1 MSQQGTRI
9 GPYALQ
15 VQVGRSAGCSVWH
28 AVRADGKSRGPD
40 RVAVRLLDDPGD
52 QQAQA
57 RLELEYQRLKTMDGV
72 GAPLPVAHYAGFGA
86 LVMEQKQ
93 GSSLRALLDASMAAT
108 LELDTATSLEIA
120 LGVARTL
127 RHGHQ
132 LPEGVVHGRLAPAD
146 VLLGRDSS
154 VTLMGWGGWS
164 PQAWTSGVAPE
175 VMRGQAPSAFSD
187 MYALGAL
194 LCTMLEP
201 RLTQAQGLHDAVH
214 RIERGW
220 PAAGRLLQNLLA
232 SDPAGR
238 YPDLGPVIHEL
249 LSLARHHGGVAR
261 VAELAERCSTFRR
274 GGGGAMAS
282 LNATQGPVAPVVPPR
297 DLPPVVPPPVIP
309 PPQVEPSLPPGPS
322 PVHTPEPVPAAVLA
336 PAPSTRDVEPL
347 PVPPEPVAR
356 PAADPTPP
364 PVEPAPA
371 QPEAPPE
378 EIEKTEPLERP
389 PEPAPELSPPKPS
402 DEHDEPAVFED
413 DGASMQLMERVA
425 LGLVGLLGLMLLAWL
440 GRSCLGG

>member
-108 LELDTATSLEIA
+108 LELDTATSFEIA

-154 VTLMGWGGWS
+154 ITLMGWGGWS
-164 PQAWTSGVAPE
+164 PQAWSNGTAPE
-175 VMRGQAPSAFSD
+175 VMRGLAPTSFSD

-220 PAAGRLLQNLLA
+220 PAAGRLLQNLMA

-261 VAELAERCSTFRR
+261 VGELAERCSTFRR
-274 GGGGAMAS
+274 GGGGAMAA
-282 LNATQGPVAPVVPPR
+282 LNATQGPVAPVAPPR
-297 DLPPVVPPPVIP
+297 ELPPVVPPPVVP
-309 PPQVEPSLPPGPS
+309 PPQPARSAPKPPTPQPEPAPIPTRTAPASGDEPRPVPPRPVSQAAPEPSLPEPK
-322 PVHTPEPVPAAVLA
+322 PVATPTEPAA
-336 PAPSTRDVEPL
+336 
-347 PVPPEPVAR
+347 
-356 PAADPTPP
+356 TPD
-364 PVEPAPA
+364 E
-371 QPEAPPE
+371 PEA
-378 EIEKTEPLERP
+378 IEKTEPLQP
-389 PEPAPELSPPKPS
+389 KPEPTPEISPAAPT
-402 DEHDEPAVFED
+402 DQADEPVFD
-413 DGASMQLMERVA
+413 DEGTSMQLMERVA
-425 LGLVGLLGLMLLAWL
+425 LALVGLLGLMLLAWL
-440 GRSCLGG
+440 GRSCIGG